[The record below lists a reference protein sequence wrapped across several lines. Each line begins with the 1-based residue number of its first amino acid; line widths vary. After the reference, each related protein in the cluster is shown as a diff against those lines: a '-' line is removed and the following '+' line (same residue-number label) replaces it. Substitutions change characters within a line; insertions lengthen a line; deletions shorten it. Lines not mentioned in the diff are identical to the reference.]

1 MYEDIGKIIGKGYS
15 TWRNNLNLCI
25 PFVLDVLAAIAA
37 LIPMLAALVF
47 TIGLNASNSGAT
59 GDLNQMLGGSLLAI
73 ALGALI
79 SFVLMILVSSFFVAG
94 AVAMARQATDEGK
107 TSTEIMWSA
116 GRKHF
121 VNMSAATLLTML
133 ISLAGIL
140 LLVPGVLSLPTESLS
155 NPEMLANA
163 GETTIAL
170 FIAGAVLI
178 VIYELAVSLLLAMVP
193 YSLVIDDLGPRD
205 AIRASI
211 RFFRYNKFDVFMVW
225 VISLALSIAL
235 QIAGSAFSTT
245 GAEPSALVS
254 VLTTVINLL
263 VLAPLSTVWWTRLCL
278 DRTGK
283 LKVESAQEWQ

>member
-1 MYEDIGKIIGKGYS
+1 
-15 TWRNNLNLCI
+15 
-25 PFVLDVLAAIAA
+25 
-37 LIPMLAALVF
+37 
-47 TIGLNASNSGAT
+47 
-59 GDLNQMLGGSLLAI
+59 
-73 ALGALI
+73 
-79 SFVLMILVSSFFVAG
+79 
-94 AVAMARQATDEGK
+94 
-107 TSTEIMWSA
+107 
-116 GRKHF
+116 
-121 VNMSAATLLTML
+121 MSAATLLTML

-245 GAEPSALVS
+245 GAEPSALCVS
-254 VLTTVINLL
+254 PDHCDQPAGSGAAVYSMVDEALPGQDWKAKSRIRPGVAVSF
-263 VLAPLSTVWWTRLCL
+263 VLARL
-278 DRTGK
+278 D
-283 LKVESAQEWQ
+283 Q